1 MTEGEWIA
9 MPGVPLLNAEG
20 SGAAAP
26 QGGEAA
32 GVPEDETRSAE
43 DITARTTE
51 EGPGGDAPGA
61 AAEEGEAE
69 AAAGTAPSAPAGLET
84 ASATEEEVTLAP
96 VEAAAAVAPTEENT
110 AADAS
115 DAAHAAELKAALLA
129 ASSPDGEEPA
139 EAAVAATV
147 ASVGATEASAV
158 LDEGPV
164 VAEGVKRF
172 GLTFVKE

>member
-1 MTEGEWIA
+1 LPQFMTEGEWIA
-9 MPGVPLLNAEG
+9 MPGVPLITAEG

-32 GVPEDETRSAE
+32 GVPEDGARSAE

-61 AAEEGEAE
+61 AAEEEEAE
-69 AAAGTAPSAPAGLET
+69 AAAGTAPSAPTGLEA
-84 ASATEEEVTLAP
+84 ASATEEEITLAP
-96 VEAAAAVAPTEENT
+96 VEAAATEAPTEENT

-115 DAAHAAELKAALLA
+115 DAAHAAELEAALLA

-139 EAAVAATV
+139 EATVAATV

-164 VAEGVKRF
+164 VAEGAEV
-172 GLTFVKE
+172 

>member
-9 MPGVPLLNAEG
+9 MPGVPLITAEG

-26 QGGEAA
+26 RGGEAA
-32 GVPEDETRSAE
+32 SVPEDGANSAE

-61 AAEEGEAE
+61 AAEEVEAE
-69 AAAGTAPSAPAGLET
+69 AAAGTDPSAPTGLEA
-84 ASATEEEVTLAP
+84 ASSTEEEVTLAP
-96 VEAAAAVAPTEENT
+96 VEAAATEAPTEENA

-115 DAAHAAELKAALLA
+115 DAAHAAELEAALLA
-129 ASSPDGEEPA
+129 AGSPGGEEPA
-139 EAAVAATV
+139 EAAVTATV

-164 VAEGVKRF
+164 VAEGAEV
-172 GLTFVKE
+172 

>member
-9 MPGVPLLNAEG
+9 MLGVPLITAEG

-32 GVPEDETRSAE
+32 GVPEVGARSAE

-51 EGPGGDAPGA
+51 EGPEGDAPGA
-61 AAEEGEAE
+61 AAEEEEAE
-69 AAAGTAPSAPAGLET
+69 AAAGSAPSAPTGPEA
-84 ASATEEEVTLAP
+84 ASATEEEITLAP
-96 VEAAAAVAPTEENT
+96 VEAAAAEAPTEENT

-115 DAAHAAELKAALLA
+115 DAAHAAELEAALLA
-129 ASSPDGEEPA
+129 ASSPRDEEPA
-139 EAAVAATV
+139 EATVTATV

-164 VAEGVKRF
+164 VAEGAEV
-172 GLTFVKE
+172 